1 MSVRQLSICAPDA
14 AVKRQF
20 LTLLSENEARHWTA
34 QAPNSS
40 LPAVFKKYSQ
50 PKFHEVAKMPGP
62 CAV

>member
-1 MSVRQLSICAPDA
+1 MSIV
-14 AVKRQF
+14 
-20 LTLLSENEARHWTA
+20 